1 MKLLRKYTKM
11 ELLYN
16 LFPEIG
22 TTRELEEVLGKT
34 GISTENSLHANI
46 SYLKNPS
53 RIPSGETIELSVKN
67 GYVVRIG

>member
-22 TTRELEEVLGKT
+22 DTREIEEVLGKT
-34 GISTENSLHANI
+34 GISSVNSLHANI
-46 SYLKNPS
+46 TYLKDS
-53 RIPSGETIELSVKN
+53 DRIPNGETVELSVRN